1 MYLRVRKR
9 NINTTMKS
17 GKKSNAFEFRYQFYL
32 VIVIAIVSINC
43 ARAAVISEKE
53 NVKST
58 IDVGVSRIDIT
69 PETPIRLAGFGL
81 RSKSESEGVLM
92 RLNAKALAFGS
103 DAQGPS
109 ILITVDLIGIP
120 GYITNE
126 VAAWLSKN
134 AGIHRS
140 RVVICASH
148 THSGPEIGT
157 LLNIL
162 QYRTPTA
169 FSDSLLPVNQMNHIS
184 GYIAQLPG
192 KLEQVAMDAL
202 RNRAPSLVSW
212 GVGEVGFAKNR
223 RMANGPVDHAMP
235 LLRVTD
241 PEGNIRAI
249 LVNYACHAVALDY
262 HGNKIHGDWVGAAQQ
277 QIEQKHPGAIAMVAI
292 GCGADA
298 NPSTEGLENNTPL
311 EQVNAIGGMIATE
324 TERLLATPLQ
334 SVTSHPVGRF
344 KQIDLPFAH
353 IPGVNELIE
362 QTNNKTVKGY
372 YARLALNTIA
382 RGGALPTSISAYPV
396 QTWAFGKQ
404 LTMIFLG
411 GEAVSDYAI
420 RLKNELGE
428 NIWVNAYSNDV
439 PCYVPSRRALHEP
452 RYGYEDES
460 SMYYY
465 NKPSRFADDVEDR
478 IIATVHAL
486 LPHYKPVKKKL

>member
-1 MYLRVRKR
+1 
-9 NINTTMKS
+9 MKCC
-17 GKKSNAFEFRYQFYL
+17 KKHFAFEFGYKLYL
-32 VIVIAIVSINC
+32 AIVIVVISINS
-43 ARAAVISEKE
+43 ASAVAISKE
-53 NVKST
+53 GST
-58 IDVGVSRIDIT
+58 KGTVDVGVARIDIT
-69 PETPIRLAGFGL
+69 PETPIRLAGFGV
-81 RSKSESEGVLM
+81 RSKLEADEVLL

-109 ILITVDLIGIP
+109 ILITVDLVGISAQ
-120 GYITNE
+120 ITNQVTE
-126 VAAWLSKN
+126 WLSKN
-134 AGIHRS
+134 AGIQRS

-162 QYRTPTA
+162 QYRSGTA
-169 FSDSLLPVNQMNHIS
+169 FSDSLLSVDQMNHIS
-184 GYIAQLPG
+184 HYIDQLPG
-192 KLEQVAMDAL
+192 KLEQVAMAAL
-202 RNRAPSLVSW
+202 QNRKPALISW
-212 GVGEVGFAKNR
+212 GIGEAGFAKNR
-223 RMANGPVDHAMP
+223 RLGNGPVDHAMP

-249 LVNYACHAVALDY
+249 LVNYACHAVVLDFNS
-262 HGNKIHGDWVGAAQQ
+262 NKIHGDWVGEAQQ
-277 QIEQKHPGAIAMVAI
+277 LIEQKHPGAIAMVAI

-298 NPSTEGLENNTPL
+298 NPSMAGLEKLTPL
-311 EQVNAIGGMIATE
+311 EQVNAIGAIIANE
-324 TERLLATPLQ
+324 AERLLATPLQ
-334 SVTSHPVGRF
+334 PVTSHPEGRF

-353 IPGVNELIE
+353 VPNVDELIE
-362 QTNNKTVKGY
+362 QTKNKTVKGY

-382 RGGALPTSISAYPV
+382 RGGVLPASIAAYPV

-411 GEAVSDYAI
+411 GEAVSDYSI
-420 RLKNELGE
+420 RLKKELGE
-428 NIWVNAYSNDV
+428 NIWINSYSNDV

-478 IIATVHAL
+478 IIAAVHDL
-486 LPHYKPVKKKL
+486 LPHYKPLEKK

>member
-1 MYLRVRKR
+1 MIHCKNYLAVEYNSK
-9 NINTTMKS
+9 
-17 GKKSNAFEFRYQFYL
+17 FYL
-32 VIVIAIVSINC
+32 
-43 ARAAVISEKE
+43 AVIIAFTMVMNCTNAIAGIIKT
-53 NVKST
+53 NAKGT
-58 IDVGVSRIDIT
+58 IEVGVARIDIT
-69 PETPIRLAGFGL
+69 PETPIRLAGFGV
-81 RSKSESEGVLM
+81 RSKLETEEVLM

-109 ILITVDLIGIP
+109 ILITVDLVGISSH
-120 GYITNE
+120 ITNQVTE
-126 VAAWLSKN
+126 WLAKN
-134 AGIHRS
+134 AGIERS

-162 QYRTPTA
+162 QYRSPIA
-169 FSDSLLPVNQMNHIS
+169 FSDSLLPVSHMNHIAH
-184 GYIAQLPG
+184 YVDQLPG
-192 KLEQVAMDAL
+192 KLEQVAIAAL
-202 RNRAPSLVSW
+202 QNRKPALVSW
-212 GVGEVGFAKNR
+212 GIGEAGFAKNR

-241 PEGNIRAI
+241 IEGNIRAI
-249 LVNYACHAVALDY
+249 LVNYACHAVVLDY
-262 HGNKIHGDWVGAAQQ
+262 NSNKIHGDWVGEAQQ
-277 QIEQKHPGAIAMVAI
+277 LIEQKHPGAIALVAI

-298 NPSTEGLENNTPL
+298 NPSLEGIEKMAPL
-311 EQVNAIGGMIATE
+311 EQVNAIGSIIATE
-324 TERLLATPLQ
+324 AERLLSTPLQ
-334 SVTSHPVGRF
+334 PVTAYPVGRF

-353 IPGVNELIE
+353 IPTVDELIE

-382 RGGALPTSISAYPV
+382 RGGALPLSVAAYPV
-396 QTWAFGKQ
+396 QTWTFGKQ
-404 LTMIFLG
+404 LVMIFLG
-411 GEAVSDYAI
+411 GEAISDYSI

-428 NIWVNAYSNDV
+428 KIWINAYSNDV

-478 IIATVHAL
+478 IITAVHEL
-486 LPHYKPVKKKL
+486 LPHYKPVKRSYK